1 MSATVLEMWITGSH
15 PASTAVP
22 STVRVT
28 CSLVASI
35 SLPLRGSRLKRA
47 AAWTTASQP
56 SSASATDTGSSRSTC
71 TTSVGTG
78 RRPAKVRATC
88 SGRRT
93 ASRTPWPAELAETTG
108 VPVATI
114 KYYLREGLL
123 PAADKRAAR
132 LAEYGEQHVRRLQ
145 LIKLLR
151 DVGDIPIDGLRRLV
165 RASERTDVAIHD
177 VFAAAAEALAP
188 TAPPAGPHRVAARAL
203 ADRLIEAAGWTDV
216 RPDSPDRENLA
227 ATLERIA
234 SYDTHPRDRAEIEP
248 YVRFADQIAR
258 YEIGH
263 LDDAKDRVG
272 LLEEMVVGQVVFGEV
287 LATLRRLAEEHH
299 SMRRFGADHRD

>member
-1 MSATVLEMWITGSH
+1 M
-15 PASTAVP
+15 
-22 STVRVT
+22 R
-28 CSLVASI
+28 I
-35 SLPLRGSRLKRA
+35 S
-47 AAWTTASQP
+47 
-56 SSASATDTGSSRSTC
+56 
-71 TTSVGTG
+71 
-78 RRPAKVRATC
+78 
-88 SGRRT
+88 
-93 ASRTPWPAELAETTG
+93 ELSEATG
-108 VPVATI
+108 VSVATI

-132 LAEYGEQHVRRLQ
+132 LAEYDERHVRRLQ

-151 DVGDIPIDGLRRLV
+151 DVGDIPIEGLRRLV
-165 RASERTDVAIHD
+165 GASERTDVAIHD

-188 TAPPAGPHRVAARAL
+188 ATPPAGPLRPTTRAL
-203 ADRLIEAAGWTDV
+203 ADQVIHAAGWTNV

-227 ATLERIA
+227 SALELIA
-234 SYDTHPRDRAEIEP
+234 SYDTHPRDPAEIEP

-272 LLEEMVVGQVVFGEV
+272 LLEEMVVGQVVFGQV

-299 SMRRFGADHRD
+299 SLQRFGDDYRA